1 MPPFIQYSG
10 DAGEHWQAI
19 RPVDSMGGYM
29 DIAYAW
35 GHIYAFYE
43 QYSHN
48 SRMVEALVL
57 KESGQAAL

>member
-1 MPPFIQYSG
+1 MPPFSIPGTQG
-10 DAGEHWQAI
+10 NTQAI
-19 RPVDSMGGYM
+19 WSVDSMGGYM
-29 DIAYAW
+29 DIAYAR

-57 KESGQAAL
+57 KESEQTAL